1 MGYVGKYPHRIK
13 NASYGKSGIWVITLN
28 NGRVHRINGRDM
40 PGAMPKPGEEI
51 SKYLDEGL
59 PMVKLAVNPAK
70 KSVTRLVRKPGYDT
84 HPLPFKVSYKGST
97 SKWYLSAAF
106 KYDDDAKDY
115 AKSFAKR
122 NPKLSVQVA
131 EE

>member
-70 KSVTRLVRKPGYDT
+70 KSVTRLVLSLIHISEPTRR
-84 HPLPFKVSYKGST
+84 HHVSRMPS
-97 SKWYLSAAF
+97 SA
-106 KYDDDAKDY
+106 
-115 AKSFAKR
+115 
-122 NPKLSVQVA
+122 
-131 EE
+131 